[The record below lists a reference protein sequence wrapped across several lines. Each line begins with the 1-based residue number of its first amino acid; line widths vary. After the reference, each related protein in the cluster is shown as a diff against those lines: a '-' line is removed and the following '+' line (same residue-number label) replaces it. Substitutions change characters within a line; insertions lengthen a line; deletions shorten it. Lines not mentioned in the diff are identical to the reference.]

1 MRRAVWT
8 LIILSSLIAQS
19 VPVSYAQ
26 PLATQASSTEAK
38 LQALQQERE
47 QLLATLGE
55 FHDRIRDLESRL
67 GDRQSEPAAASYD
80 QLLSAKEAELVELR
94 RLGPEREKL
103 TGQLAATTHEL
114 GQARQRIGTLE
125 QQLAARDK
133 DLIALQSRSTAVAE
147 LEVARR
153 RIIDLEAHIA
163 RQDHELRAVRMGA
176 AERESL
182 EAQLQTA
189 TTTIDSL
196 KARISALD
204 QQLKDREKA
213 YETVRSRLLERD
225 KLVPQYNAMI
235 AEIHQARHRIAALE
249 QRINEQVRDVA
260 PRPKNTP
267 PTARQRD
274 GNTTNQRVASTDQSA
289 GETGRRAL
297 GEKSALT
304 GKATGRNGSPSQ
316 SSSSQS
322 DARSGNIAEVK
333 AELLRVLPADSG
345 QKTLSVRQD
354 GNRLTVA
361 LASNWLFTAGDASLT
376 PEGTTMLKRIGTV
389 LGQLSDKFVQ
399 VTGHTDNQALNKGL
413 QKSFPDNK
421 AFSFARAENARRA
434 LVTGGMPA
442 DRTKAVGLAD
452 TRPLTSN
459 ATEQG
464 RQKNRRLEL
473 IIFQNPT
480 VASAGEESR
489 REHDRLAALSATH

>member
-8 LIILSSLIAQS
+8 LIILSSLTTQS
-19 VPVSYAQ
+19 VPVAYAQ
-26 PLATQASSTEAK
+26 SFATQASSTEAK
-38 LQALQQERE
+38 LLALQQERE

-125 QQLAARDK
+125 QQLASRDK

-163 RQDHELRAVRMGA
+163 RQDHELRTVRMGA

-249 QRINEQVRDVA
+249 QRINEQVRDA
-260 PRPKNTP
+260 ASRPKTTS
-267 PTARQRD
+267 PTGRQRD
-274 GNTTNQRVASTDQSA
+274 GNMPNQRVASMDQSA
-289 GETGRRAL
+289 GEAGRPTL

-304 GKATGRNGSPSQ
+304 GKSTGRSGGPSQ
-316 SSSSQS
+316 SPSSQVE
-322 DARSGNIAEVK
+322 ARSGNFAEVK
-333 AELLRVLPADSG
+333 EELLKVLHTDSG
-345 QKTLSVRQD
+345 QKALSVRQD

-361 LASNWLFTAGDASLT
+361 LGSNWLFTAGDTSLT
-376 PEGTTMLKRIGTV
+376 PEGTIMLKRIGTV

-399 VTGHTDNQALNKGL
+399 VTAHTDNQALSKGL

-421 AFSFARAENARRA
+421 AFSWARAENARRA

-480 VASAGEESR
+480 VASAVEESR